1 MSTKTKPIDTT
12 PAETAAER
20 VTRLRAELEG
30 VRGRIAEMRQARGR
44 GEPVDPLTLTELREE
59 AEALTDR
66 VQAAEDA
73 RARGDAAEAARQ
85 EAEAARARLATVGDA
100 LAETERLCAAVHEAA
115 EGLAAAMDALHQHT
129 VALGRTEPSLGAQW
143 INGVVMRATMAVT
156 GPWPMRLALPDMR
169 PMPFRPPER
178 RAAWPK
184 QERDTLALL
193 LGPLPADPDAIPAP
207 DAAA

>member
-1 MSTKTKPIDTT
+1 
-12 PAETAAER
+12 
-20 VTRLRAELEG
+20 
-30 VRGRIAEMRQARGR
+30 
-44 GEPVDPLTLTELREE
+44 
-59 AEALTDR
+59 
-66 VQAAEDA
+66 
-73 RARGDAAEAARQ
+73 
-85 EAEAARARLATVGDA
+85 
-100 LAETERLCAAVHEAA
+100 VHEAA